1 MKLIN
6 IFRRSKYK
14 NFLKR
19 LTARLVGSY
28 KVDIK
33 DKHFFVKY
41 SSFWENVNNGNW
53 EPSTFYIFDKFIDKE
68 HSFIDIGAW
77 IGPTTLYG
85 SQIAKKCYA
94 IEPDPVAFYELKK
107 NINLNPNLKSRINIY
122 ELCISDKCGKIRLGN
137 RNNFGDSMSSI
148 LLNDLN
154 KTLFVQSLTLQEF
167 ILQNKIDDC
176 NFIKID
182 IEGGEAIVLPQIKEF
197 LEKNK
202 PTIHLS
208 LHPSLFKD
216 IESYSK
222 LITKTLK
229 IYENIFDH
237 EGESLTANN
246 ALLNFLLKPQKGA
259 DIVATDRSWN
269 N

>member
-41 SSFWENVNNGNW
+41 SSFWEDVNNGNW
-53 EPSTFYIFDKFIDKE
+53 EPETFLIFDKYLDKE

-77 IGPTTLYG
+77 IGPTVLYG
-85 SQIAKKCYA
+85 CQIAKKCYA
-94 IEPDPVAFYELKK
+94 IEPDPVALNILNK
-107 NINLNPNLKSRINIY
+107 NIELNP
-122 ELCISDKCGKIRLGN
+122 GLGN
-137 RNNFGDSMSSI
+137 KINVFDFCINYESGETKLGNKNSFGNSMSSMLI
-148 LLNDLN
+148 DDETAISV
-154 KTLFVQSLTLQEF
+154 KCLTLQEF
-167 ILQNKIDDC
+167 IKQNSISDC

-182 IEGGEAIVLPQIKEF
+182 VEGAEFNILPYWKEF
-197 LEKNK
+197 LNENK
-202 PTIHLS
+202 LPIHLS
-208 LHPSLFKD
+208 LHPSLFRNNMKNYAKT
-216 IESYSK
+216 IFSSINSYK
-222 LITKTLK
+222 
-229 IYENIFDH
+229 NIFDH
-237 EGESLTANN
+237 DGISLSREKDFID
-246 ALLNFLLKPQKGA
+246 FLSKEIKGA